1 MVTDPEPVP
10 ARGTDSDEKVD
21 VKTMA
26 EKYSGTSSSPVA
38 TTARDKPLDRYGV
51 FSRSAAEAFG
61 AFVLVLGGVAVS
73 MFGGQTGIPGAL
85 AFGLLFI
92 AAIIAVGHVSGGHFN
107 PALTLGFAVAG
118 RLSWKDVL
126 PYVVA
131 QVIGGAAAMGLLWVV
146 LSGGPA
152 QIVEQIEG
160 LFGSVSNGYGANS
173 PSQFPLTSVLL
184 LEVILTAVLAGVY
197 LGATG
202 ARANKA
208 LAPFAAGLTYA
219 AFIQVSLPV
228 SGGGLNPARSTA
240 TVLFADAAAAGQLW
254 LFWVAPLAGA
264 VIAGLIY
271 RSFEPAAG
279 TGAAAGKSTTSAGT
293 AATAGSATAGTA
305 AAGTTTTDAADVDRT
320 NEGSTADPEVR
331 ANDDVES
338 GPGATKEADAADQ
351 PADEDEAR
359 NFFDRKDRK

>member
-1 MVTDPEPVP
+1 
-10 ARGTDSDEKVD
+10 
-21 VKTMA
+21 MA
-26 EKYSGTSSSPVA
+26 EKYSGTSSAPAVA
-38 TTARDKPLDRYGV
+38 TAAAAHDKPLNRYSV

-126 PYVVA
+126 PYIIA
-131 QVIGGAAAMGLLWVV
+131 QVIGAAAAMGLLWVV
-146 LSGGPA
+146 LSGGPD
-152 QIVEQIEG
+152 QIVQQIEA
-160 LFGSVSNGYGANS
+160 LFGSVSSGYGANS

-202 ARANKA
+202 SRANKA

-219 AFIQVSLPV
+219 AVIQVSLPI

-240 TVLFADAAAAGQLW
+240 TVIFADAAAAGQLW

-264 VIAGLIY
+264 AIAGLIY
-271 RSFEPAAG
+271 RSFEPAPSNSVEAG
-279 TGAAAGKSTTSAGT
+279 EPTTT
-293 AATAGSATAGTA
+293 AAGTA
-305 AAGTTTTDAADVDRT
+305 AAAGSATTAPAVAGTTTETAVTDPTADDNAAPAGEQAAVQDNPGTSETAAANDSGDAA
-320 NEGSTADPEVR
+320 
-331 ANDDVES
+331 
-338 GPGATKEADAADQ
+338 K
-351 PADEDEAR
+351 PADEDDAR
-359 NFFDRKDRK
+359 DFFDRKDRK

>member
-1 MVTDPEPVP
+1 
-10 ARGTDSDEKVD
+10 
-21 VKTMA
+21 MA
-26 EKYSGTSSSPVA
+26 EKYSGTSSSPAAAPAAADV
-38 TTARDKPLDRYGV
+38 DKPLNRYGV

-92 AAIIAVGHVSGGHFN
+92 AAIIAVGHISGGHFN

-118 RLSWKDVL
+118 RLPWKDVV
-126 PYVVA
+126 PYVLA
-131 QVIGGAAAMGLLWVV
+131 QVIGGAAATGLLWVV
-146 LSGGPA
+146 LSGGPS
-152 QIVEQIEG
+152 QIVNQMEG
-160 LFGSVSNGYGANS
+160 LFGSVSSGYGASS

-184 LEVILTAVLAGVY
+184 LEVILMAVLAGVY
-197 LGATG
+197 LGATSG
-202 ARANKA
+202 RANKA

-219 AFIQVSLPV
+219 AAIQVSLPI

-240 TVLFADAAAAGQLW
+240 TAVFADAAAAGQLW

-264 VIAGLIY
+264 LIAGLIY
-271 RSFEPAAG
+271 RSFEPAPSNAAG
-279 TGAAAGKSTTSAGT
+279 AGESTTTAGAAADTTATDTEAARPATAETTAGPVDHQAHDRAGEDALNADKDSGT
-293 AATAGSATAGTA
+293 A
-305 AAGTTTTDAADVDRT
+305 DR
-320 NEGSTADPEVR
+320 
-331 ANDDVES
+331 
-338 GPGATKEADAADQ
+338 